1 MIKVLIIDDEPMQR
15 EGIVR
20 LTPWEDFGAEVIG
33 AAGSGM
39 EGILLAREY
48 RPDVLIVD
56 IKMPGLSGL
65 DVIARLR
72 EELEAEYIILSG
84 YGEFEYA
91 QQAIALGVCAY
102 LLKPLDDEELSA
114 AVRLAA
120 DHIRERRAH
129 LHEANASEVIGTHL
143 DLPEEEPIRSYL
155 LHAVRHM
162 EEHMAEPITVREVA
176 DELGLSVSYLHKLFA
191 RCGTSFS
198 SYLTDCRLRRA
209 GQMLREGDEKIYA
222 VAAACGYQDTRY
234 FSKIFQKHMGVKP
247 TEYRHGK
254 EALIN
259 SAPPS

>member
-15 EGIVR
+15 QGIMR
-20 LTPWEDFGAEVIG
+20 LTPWENFDAEVIG

-39 EGILLAREY
+39 EGILLARKY

-72 EELEAEYIILSG
+72 EELDAEYIILSG
-84 YGEFEYA
+84 YSEFEYA
-91 QQAIALGVCAY
+91 QQAISLGVCAY
-102 LLKPLDDEELSA
+102 LLKPLDDEELTS

-120 DHIRERRAH
+120 EHIEERRFH
-129 LHEANASEVIGTHL
+129 LHERGVAETDCVHFE
-143 DLPEEEPIRSYL
+143 LPEEEPVRGYL

-198 SYLTDCRLRRA
+198 AYLTDCRLRRA
-209 GQMLREGDEKIYA
+209 GQLLRESDEKIYE

-234 FSKIFQKHMGVKP
+234 FSKVFQKHMGVKP

-254 EALIN
+254 NI
-259 SAPPS
+259 

>member
-1 MIKVLIIDDEPMQR
+1 M
-15 EGIVR
+15 
-20 LTPWEDFGAEVIG
+20 
-33 AAGSGM
+33 
-39 EGILLAREY
+39 
-48 RPDVLIVD
+48 LIVD

-65 DVIARLR
+65 EVIARLR

-91 QQAIALGVCAY
+91 QQAISLGVCAY
-102 LLKPLDDEELSA
+102 LLKPLDDEDLASA
-114 AVRLAA
+114 MRLAA
-120 DHIRERRAH
+120 EHIMERRLH
-129 LHEANASEVIGTHL
+129 LQAAKGAEINGTHL
-143 DLPEEEPIRSYL
+143 DLPEEEPVRGYL

-176 DELGLSVSYLHKLFA
+176 NELGLSVSYLHKLFA

-198 SYLTDCRLRRA
+198 AYLTDCRLRRA

-247 TEYRHGK
+247 TEYRHRK
-254 EALIN
+254 NL
-259 SAPPS
+259 